1 MLCLNM
7 RMVQFL
13 KKSALL
19 TEQKAE
25 QGPNLNSV
33 VLFDLADI
41 LQSKVFTGS
50 I

>member
-1 MLCLNM
+1 
-7 RMVQFL
+7 MVKFL

-33 VLFDLADI
+33 LFDFADI

>member
-7 RMVQFL
+7 RMVKFL

-33 VLFDLADI
+33 LFVKSFHREYLRY
-41 LQSKVFTGS
+41 FF
-50 I
+50 